1 MTDKEKTIIDEL
13 KGTAN
18 QIKEQVEKLIK
29 VGNARRV
36 IVKNDE
42 GKILF
47 ESQLTIG
54 VAGSAVLAFSAPI
67 ITALSAVLL
76 YATNYRV
83 YLERVVSADVNRS
96 DSNTNDSNKSD
107 SKTSD
112 SKASNPS
119 SSEMSQD
126 KKKGSSEEV
135 KIEIQ

>member
-1 MTDKEKTIIDEL
+1 MADKEKTIIDEL

-18 QIKEQVEKLIK
+18 QIKDQVEKLIK
-29 VGNARRV
+29 EGNARRV

-96 DSNTNDSNKSD
+96 NSNTNDSESN
-107 SKTSD
+107 D

-119 SSEMSQD
+119 SSEKSQD
-126 KKKGSSEEV
+126 KKKESFEEV

>member
-1 MTDKEKTIIDEL
+1 MIDKEKTIIDEL

-18 QIKEQVEKLIK
+18 QIKDQVEKLMK
-29 VGNARRV
+29 EGSARRV

-76 YATNYRV
+76 YATNHRV
-83 YLERVVSADVNRS
+83 YLERVVSADVNTS
-96 DSNTNDSNKSD
+96 DSNTNDSE
-107 SKTSD
+107 
-112 SKASNPS
+112 ASNPTTSKKRLDEKKES
-119 SSEMSQD
+119 S
-126 KKKGSSEEV
+126 KEV

>member
-1 MTDKEKTIIDEL
+1 MADKEKTIIDEL

-18 QIKEQVEKLIK
+18 QIKDQVEKLIK
-29 VGNARRV
+29 EGNARRV

-96 DSNTNDSNKSD
+96 NSNTNDSKS
-107 SKTSD
+107 SD

-119 SSEMSQD
+119 SSEKSQD
-126 KKKGSSEEV
+126 KKKESSEEV

>member
-1 MTDKEKTIIDEL
+1 MTNKEKTIIDEL

-29 VGNARRV
+29 EGNARRV

-83 YLERVVSADVNRS
+83 YMERVISADVN
-96 DSNTNDSNKSD
+96 TNDSES
-107 SKTSD
+107 SD
-112 SKASNPS
+112 SKASNRVLSNGTPTGRIVEAVS
-119 SSEMSQD
+119 VSVSVSIY
-126 KKKGSSEEV
+126 KL
-135 KIEIQ
+135 

>member
-18 QIKEQVEKLIK
+18 QIKEQVERLIK
-29 VGNARRV
+29 EGNARRV

-83 YLERVVSADVNRS
+83 YLVRVVSADVNTS
-96 DSNTNDSNKSD
+96 DSNTNDSE
-107 SKTSD
+107 
-112 SKASNPS
+112 ASNPTTS
-119 SSEMSQD
+119 KKRLDE
-126 KKKGSSEEV
+126 KKKASKEV

>member
-29 VGNARRV
+29 EGNARRV

-83 YLERVVSADVNRS
+83 YMERVVSSDGNPNAATHS
-96 DSNTNDSNKSD
+96 DS
-107 SKTSD
+107 SKTESEVHSD
-112 SKASNPS
+112 NK
-119 SSEMSQD
+119 
-126 KKKGSSEEV
+126 SSEEV

>member
-18 QIKEQVEKLIK
+18 QIKDQVEKLIK
-29 VGNARRV
+29 EGNTRRV

-54 VAGSAVLAFSAPI
+54 VAGSAVLAYSAPI

-83 YLERVVSADVNRS
+83 YLVRVVSADVNTS
-96 DSNTNDSNKSD
+96 DSNTNDSE
-107 SKTSD
+107 
-112 SKASNPS
+112 ASNPTTS
-119 SSEMSQD
+119 KKRLDE
-126 KKKGSSEEV
+126 KKGSSKEV
-135 KIEIQ
+135 KIEVQ

>member
-29 VGNARRV
+29 EGNARRI

-96 DSNTNDSNKSD
+96 NSNTNDSESN
-107 SKTSD
+107 D

-119 SSEMSQD
+119 SSEKSQD
-126 KKKGSSEEV
+126 KKKESFEEV